1 MLISRRA
8 LLWGAVLSGVGLGAR
23 AEDTDAP
30 LDLQTGK
37 RVKPGKER
45 DAALPSLSPDEIV
58 TKADDFLNSTR
69 FMSAD
74 FVQIG
79 PDGKRSEGLLV
90 VQRPGRMLFR
100 YKPPQHMEI
109 VANGRSV
116 AVRDLKLGTQDLYLI
131 AQTPLKFLLSDHI
144 DLSKDTK
151 VKRVEMDG
159 RAATIEIEDKATLG
173 GKSDITLVFDP
184 ETFELKQWT
193 VIDPQGFRTLVTLFA
208 LDLVTKPDP
217 TWFYVDESVQPNGP
231 KTR

>member
-8 LLWGAVLSGVGLGAR
+8 WLWGAVSTAIGLGAR
-23 AEDTDAP
+23 AEDSDSP

-58 TKADDFLNSTR
+58 AKANDFLNTTR

-217 TWFYVDESVQPNGP
+217 TWFYVDESVQPNLP

>member
-8 LLWGAVLSGVGLGAR
+8 WLWGAVSTGIGLGAR
-23 AEDTDAP
+23 AEDSEAP

-45 DAALPSLSPDEIV
+45 DAAAPVLSPEEIV
-58 TKADDFLNSTR
+58 GKANDFLNATR

-116 AVRDLKLGTQDLYLI
+116 AIRDQKLGTQDLYLI

-159 RAATIEIEDKATLG
+159 RAATVEIEDKATLG

-184 ETFELKQWT
+184 DTFELKQWT
-193 VIDPQGFRTLVTLFA
+193 VIDPQGFRTLVNLFA

-217 TWFYVDESVQPNGP
+217 TWFYVDESVQPNLP
-231 KTR
+231 KSR

>member
-1 MLISRRA
+1 LIG
-8 LLWGAVLSGVGLGAR
+8 GAVLLGIGAR
-23 AEDTDAP
+23 ALAEDADAP

-37 RVKPGKER
+37 RLKPGAQAKAE
-45 DAALPSLSPDEIV
+45 APKLSSEEIV
-58 TKADDFLNSTR
+58 AKAEEFLNATR

-100 YKPPQHMEI
+100 FKPPAKLEI

-116 AVRDLKLGTQDLYLI
+116 AVRDQKLGTQDLYLI

-144 DLSKDTK
+144 DLAKDTK
-151 VKRVEMDG
+151 IRRVEMDS
-159 RAATIEIEDKATLG
+159 RSATIEIDDKATLG
-173 GKSDITLVFDP
+173 GKSNITLVFDP

-217 TWFYVDESVQPNGP
+217 AWFYVDESVQPNMP

>member
-8 LLWGAVLSGVGLGAR
+8 WLWGAVSTGIGLAAR
-23 AEDTDAP
+23 AEDSDAP
-30 LDLQTGK
+30 LDLQSGK

-45 DAALPSLSPDEIV
+45 DAAAPVLKPDEIV
-58 TKADDFLNSTR
+58 GKANDFLNATR

-116 AVRDLKLGTQDLYLI
+116 AVRDTKLGTQDLYLI

-184 ETFELKQWT
+184 DSFELKQWT

-217 TWFYVDESVQPNGP
+217 TWFTVDESVQPNLP